1 MTTNDVTIFTTLLA
15 IWTGGTGYV
24 LGRCWRKAVDEFG
37 PGIIF
42 FIVVW
47 IIVTV
52 ALSVTLWRALVTG

>member
-15 IWTGGTGYV
+15 IWTGGMGYV

-37 PGIIF
+37 SGIIV

-47 IIVTV
+47 IIATAV
-52 ALSVTLWRALVTG
+52 LSAILWQALVTG